1 MIGAILRWAVRSFLL
16 TIVVRLLSR
25 VFPMLANLL
34 RILRR

>member
-16 TIVVRLLSR
+16 TLVVRLLSR
-25 VFPMLANLL
+25 LFPALAYLL